1 MLMQMNDSM
10 LVPSPQLAPVN
21 MYDSATIAT
30 PPTEK
35 CNVKSF
41 ENRLFYVEME
51 GNQAIGYV
59 WQARLSDWQQKLHT

>member
-1 MLMQMNDSM
+1 MQMNDSM

-59 WQARLSDWQQKLHT
+59 